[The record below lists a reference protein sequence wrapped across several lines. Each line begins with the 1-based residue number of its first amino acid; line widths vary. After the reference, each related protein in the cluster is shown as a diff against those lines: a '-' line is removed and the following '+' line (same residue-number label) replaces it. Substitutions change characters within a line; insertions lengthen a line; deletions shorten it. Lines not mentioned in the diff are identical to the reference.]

1 MEKIEYTE
9 EQLIKRFGQVPLCPF
24 HKSPMDA
31 FCDDKDMPA
40 MENCELH
47 RTKGQDGIIW
57 TCPKCKFKK
66 KYTSEKF
73 YTREKAIKEATED
86 AMIEIEEF
94 KQGFCPH
101 KYKYLKYKNQEYIIN
116 DILKKRFSF

>member
-1 MEKIEYTE
+1 MPKCPKCGKR
-9 EQLIKRFGQVPLCPF
+9 LIKDHVFLDEMRFDQLY
-24 HKSPMDA
+24 
-31 FCDDKDMPA
+31 
-40 MENCELH
+40 
-47 RTKGQDGIIW
+47 RTKGQDGLVWI
-57 TCPKCKFKK
+57 CPKCKFKK

-73 YTREKAIKEATED
+73 YTREKAIKEATDD